1 MAFVVTP
8 YAVSSAVTA
17 LAAACVAGMAWRRRT
32 VAGGLT
38 LALLMPAV
46 AEWSLG
52 AAFEYAS
59 VGVAAKVAW
68 SKWEYIGAVSSPVL
82 FLLFALE
89 YKRMDR
95 WLTRR
100 NVYGLFAVPLLTL
113 GLAATNER
121 HGLIWSGFAPGPAGQ
136 NLLIYH
142 HGPAYWASLVG
153 YSYLALLLGSALL
166 VRAALRF
173 PAVYR
178 RQTAALLAGVAVPW
192 AGDLCYNLGLVP
204 IPGLEVTP
212 LLLTFSGAALA
223 GSIFRFRLFDLV
235 PVAREALIEMM
246 PEGVL
251 VLDAQSRLVDI
262 NPAARRLLDVP
273 DGDGP
278 GSRRRRSWRLARPGA
293 VAAGR
298 TLERARR
305 GAAGRLRGPTLPGT
319 SVSPL
324 RDRRGR
330 GTGRLV
336 LMRDVTA
343 RKRAEADLQ
352 RAYEQQRDQLVE
364 IKLLQS
370 ELREQAIRDPLT
382 GLFNRRHF
390 DAVMARELARAAQ
403 SSGTV
408 SLVAVDLDHF
418 KSLNDTHGHPA
429 GDAVLAAFGDF
440 LQARTWAGETVCR
453 IGGEE
458 FVVILPGTTP
468 GAAFERADQWRSDWA
483 GGAVAHGG
491 RALRGTLSGGI
502 AAFPDHGATPDEVLG
517 AADLALYDAKAAGR
531 NRVALSPCP
540 LAQAA

>member
-1 MAFVVTP
+1 
-8 YAVSSAVTA
+8 
-17 LAAACVAGMAWRRRT
+17 
-32 VAGGLT
+32 
-38 LALLMPAV
+38 
-46 AEWSLG
+46 
-52 AAFEYAS
+52 
-59 VGVAAKVAW
+59 
-68 SKWEYIGAVSSPVL
+68 
-82 FLLFALE
+82 
-89 YKRMDR
+89 MDR

-100 NVYGLFAVPLLTL
+100 TVGGLFLVPLLTL

-142 HGPAYWASLVG
+142 HGPAYWAGLVG

-173 PAVYR
+173 PGVYR

-246 PEGVL
+246 PDGVL
-251 VLDAQSRLVDI
+251 VLDAQGRLVDI
-262 NPAARRLLDVP
+262 NPAARRLLEVP

-278 GSRRRRSWRLARPGA
+278 GQPAAAVLAAWPALAQWLRDDLRNVRGEVPLDGF
-293 VAAGR
+293 AGR
-298 TLERARR
+298 RHLE
-305 GAAGRLRGPTLPGT
+305 L
-319 SVSPL
+319 SVTPL

-330 GTGRLV
+330 ETGRLV
-336 LMRDVTA
+336 LMRDITA

-352 RAYEQQRDQLVE
+352 RAYEHQRDQLVE
-364 IKLLQS
+364 IELLQA

-403 SSGTV
+403 SGGMV

-429 GDAVLAAFGDF
+429 GDAILAAFGRF
-440 LQARTWAGETVCR
+440 FAS
-453 IGGEE
+453 
-458 FVVILPGTTP
+458 
-468 GAAFERADQWRSDWA
+468 ADT
-483 GGAVAHGG
+483 G
-491 RALRGTLSGGI
+491 R
-502 AAFPDHGATPDEVLG
+502 
-517 AADLALYDAKAAGR
+517 
-531 NRVALSPCP
+531 
-540 LAQAA
+540 